1 MDLLRTKSVEQSMAD
16 TEDVDYQLK
25 KNLSA
30 LDLTVFGIGV
40 IIGAGIFTLTGKA
53 AAEFAGPA
61 VVFSFAIAAFC
72 CALAALCYAEFAS
85 TVPVSG
91 SAYTFSYATL
101 GELVAWIIGWDLI
114 LELMLGASVVAQGWS
129 TYFVTFMEEIGL
141 GWPASL
147 GPTTDTGFSL
157 HFNLAAFLLVA
168 VLTLLVAAGIKES
181 LRVNLVLVGIKLFI
195 VLFVI
200 VAGISLIKGANYEPF
215 VPPAADPVSADGLT
229 QPLFQWLFGIK
240 AQTFGVLGVVSAAS
254 VVFFA
259 YIGFDVVATTA
270 EEARNPQ
277 KDLPRGIIGS
287 LAICTVLY
295 MAVALV
301 ITGMVKYD
309 KIDTEAALANAF
321 KAYGKD
327 GFATL
332 ISAGA
337 VAGLTTVVMTLM
349 IGAVRVLFA
358 MSRDG
363 LLPHG
368 FGRVNQRT
376 GTPVRVTLLIGS
388 VVAVVASFTPIGKL
402 EEMVNIGTLSAF
414 ALVSLAVPILRR
426 SRPDLERSFRVPL
439 SPFLPVLAAVVC
451 VYLMLNLSLETW
463 LRFLVW
469 MALGFVIYFVYG
481 YRHSRVG
488 AGEGEPAPDFSRR

>member
-1 MDLLRTKSVEQSMAD
+1 MDLMRTKSVEQSMAD
-16 TEDVDYQLK
+16 TQDVDYKLK

-200 VAGISLIKGANYEPF
+200 SLI
-215 VPPAADPVSADGLT
+215 
-229 QPLFQWLFGIK
+229 
-240 AQTFGVLGVVSAAS
+240 
-254 VVFFA
+254 
-259 YIGFDVVATTA
+259 
-270 EEARNPQ
+270 
-277 KDLPRGIIGS
+277 
-287 LAICTVLY
+287 
-295 MAVALV
+295 
-301 ITGMVKYD
+301 
-309 KIDTEAALANAF
+309 
-321 KAYGKD
+321 
-327 GFATL
+327 
-332 ISAGA
+332 
-337 VAGLTTVVMTLM
+337 AGL
-349 IGAVRVLFA
+349 VRRA
-358 MSRDG
+358 
-363 LLPHG
+363 
-368 FGRVNQRT
+368 
-376 GTPVRVTLLIGS
+376 
-388 VVAVVASFTPIGKL
+388 
-402 EEMVNIGTLSAF
+402 
-414 ALVSLAVPILRR
+414 
-426 SRPDLERSFRVPL
+426 
-439 SPFLPVLAAVVC
+439 
-451 VYLMLNLSLETW
+451 
-463 LRFLVW
+463 
-469 MALGFVIYFVYG
+469 
-481 YRHSRVG
+481 
-488 AGEGEPAPDFSRR
+488 